1 MSAAFAVNR
10 APLEAPP
17 TRDVSRRRIAV
28 GRAVLA
34 LVWAAAL
41 LIAVGDRVPSTS
53 SDVPIAAAVLLAS
66 YPAID
71 VVSSI
76 VGARRT
82 GAAARVLFVN
92 AAIGVLAIGALA
104 ATAFGADAGAT
115 LAAFGAWAALSG
127 AIQFAL
133 AVGVRRAEGRQLP
146 MLISGAISTL
156 AGLAFLASSGSDDAR
171 LAGIS
176 GYMALGAVFF
186 LMSLRSQ
193 RRLVEQA
200 ARS

>member
-53 SDVPIAAAVLLAS
+53 SDVPIAAGALLAS

-76 VGARRT
+76 LGARRT

-146 MLISGAISTL
+146 MLVSGGVSTI
-156 AGLAFLASSGSDDAR
+156 AGLAFLASSGSGDAH

-176 GYMALGAVFF
+176 GYMALGAV
-186 LMSLRSQ
+186 LYLLSARRSQ
-193 RRLVEQA
+193 S
-200 ARS
+200 AR

>member
-10 APLEAPP
+10 ASVDAPP
-17 TRDVSRRRIAV
+17 SQEVPRRRIAV

-92 AAIGVLAIGALA
+92 AATGVLAIGALA

-115 LAAFGAWAALSG
+115 LAAFGAWAAVSG
-127 AIQFAL
+127 ALQFAL
-133 AVGVRRAEGRQLP
+133 AVRVRRAEGRQLP
-146 MLISGAISTL
+146 LLASGAISTL
-156 AGLAFLASSGSDDAR
+156 AGLAFVASSGSDDAR